1 MSIEKLRN
9 CEEMMNKKAD
19 FLEKKVEEELKK
31 AKSFSQ
37 QQNKRGESTKHFD
50 IQGICNLFTSLF

>member
-9 CEEMMNKKAD
+9 FEEMMNKKSD
-19 FLEKKVEEELKK
+19 FLEKRIEEELKK

-37 QQNKRGESTKHFD
+37 QQNKRGEFTKAF
-50 IQGICNLFTSLF
+50 